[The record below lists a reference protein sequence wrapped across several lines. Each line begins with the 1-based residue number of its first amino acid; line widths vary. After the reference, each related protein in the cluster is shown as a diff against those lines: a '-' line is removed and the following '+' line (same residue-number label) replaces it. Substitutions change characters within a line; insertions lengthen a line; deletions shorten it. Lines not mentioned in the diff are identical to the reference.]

1 MGMTDV
7 VIVGGGVV
15 GLSIAYELAGQGVAV
30 RVLEQGHVGREASWA
45 GAGILPPGNLAGA
58 TTPEARLRAHSHSLW
73 PEWTESLCESTGIDN
88 GYRNCGGLEIQ
99 HQEHA
104 SQLDSEIQCWRD
116 EGVAV
121 EWLTMSQLT
130 EISPAVASHEVVAAH
145 LPELCQVRNPR
156 HLKALQAACAT
167 RDVDII
173 EGEPVVDFEGDGE
186 RITSVRTSMS
196 TYTAGRFCIASGAWS
211 RPLLM
216 QAGCES
222 PLEPVRGQIVLLN
235 AQPLPFGQIIQ
246 SGPRYLVP
254 RPDGRILIGST
265 EEHVGFDKRNT
276 AAAVAELIDFAVSL
290 VPALAEATYERSWAG
305 LRPCTPDGLPY
316 LGQVPETRNLFVA
329 AGHFR
334 AGLQMSPATAVLMRE
349 VLLEQPT
356 TISLDGLAC
365 DRLRSSTADIGS

>member
-1 MGMTDV
+1 
-7 VIVGGGVV
+7 
-15 GLSIAYELAGQGVAV
+15 
-30 RVLEQGHVGREASWA
+30 
-45 GAGILPPGNLAGA
+45 
-58 TTPEARLRAHSHSLW
+58 
-73 PEWTESLCESTGIDN
+73 
-88 GYRNCGGLEIQ
+88 
-99 HQEHA
+99 
-104 SQLDSEIQCWRD
+104 
-116 EGVAV
+116 
-121 EWLTMSQLT
+121 
-130 EISPAVASHEVVAAH
+130 
-145 LPELCQVRNPR
+145 
-156 HLKALQAACAT
+156 
-167 RDVDII
+167 
-173 EGEPVVDFEGDGE
+173 
-186 RITSVRTSMS
+186 MS

>member
-1 MGMTDV
+1 MTDV
-7 VIVGGGVV
+7 VIVGGGVI

-30 RVLEQGHVGREASWA
+30 RVLEQSHVGQEASWA
-45 GAGILPPGNLAGA
+45 GAGILPPGNLERA
-58 TTPEARLRAHSHSLW
+58 TSPEARLRAHSHSLW
-73 PEWTESLCESTGIDN
+73 PEWTNSLYESSGIDN

-99 HQEHA
+99 PQA
-104 SQLDSEIQCWRD
+104 NAPQFDCDIQAWRD
-116 EGVAV
+116 EGLIV
-121 EWLTMSQLT
+121 ERLSKLQLG
-130 EISPAVASHEVVAAH
+130 EVESVVASDEVVAAH

-167 RDVDII
+167 RGVDIV
-173 EGEPVVDFEGDGE
+173 EGEPVVDFNRDSE
-186 RITSVRTSMS
+186 RITSVRTPR
-196 TYTAGRFCIASGAWS
+196 TTHTAGRFCIASGAWS
-211 RPLLM
+211 RQLLM
-216 QAGCES
+216 QAGYDT

-235 AQPLPFGQIIQ
+235 AQPLPFRHVIQ

-290 VPALAEATYERSWAG
+290 VPSLSEATYERSWAG

-329 AGHFR
+329 TGHFR
-334 AGLQMSPATAVLMRE
+334 AGLQLSPATAVLMRQ
-349 VLLEQPT
+349 VLLDQPT
-356 TISLDGLAC
+356 TISLNGLAC
-365 DRLRSSTADIGS
+365 NRLRGATVNMAR